1 MERRFDA
8 MARGSQ
14 RSGDDRAGREVAPP
28 RRGGGLR
35 LPGLKHWRRRRGF
48 TQRELARR
56 ADLAEGYLWKVES
69 GRRGCNPSVAHVLAE
84 LLEVDLQDLRTKY
97 DAHEVQAAS
106 TGGAQAASGP
116 ARSRVAYRHVH
127 QAYLRIFLERE
138 VGSSY
143 AAMDEGV
150 LEKHCEERAW
160 EEVLEA
166 VRARKREIEFL
177 GEVLEDGEV
186 LQDRDLPEEVR
197 SFLEAVLES
206 YPDLDIR
213 LLAVARRRVLSEEGH
228 EALTKAMGDL
238 L

>member
-127 QAYLRIFLERE
+127 QAYLKILL
-138 VGSSY
+138 VGGGGLY
-143 AAMDEGV
+143 LRHDGRRGDRAA
-150 LEKHCEERAW
+150 LR
-160 EEVLEA
+160 
-166 VRARKREIEFL
+166 
-177 GEVLEDGEV
+177 
-186 LQDRDLPEEVR
+186 
-197 SFLEAVLES
+197 
-206 YPDLDIR
+206 
-213 LLAVARRRVLSEEGH
+213 
-228 EALTKAMGDL
+228 GDL
-238 L
+238 LGRSPQSRVGEEAGDRVPRGSA